1 MLPSGSLKCPE
12 TFPGIYEVLLLKFSF
27 STSCTSTPGMEL
39 KGHQGSC
46 CTHRKNYVS
55 STTSR
60 KVEAWTSFCAACLVP
75 SMSWLSWWQ
84 GHCCYRHLIVAETC
98 VTLMMRGIK
107 EDLQLTLQSQQ
118 EGSES
123 CSALSS
129 VQRIERVWE
138 VQESESECLERDP
151 MLVCLVGSLKRLHVG
166 A

>member
-1 MLPSGSLKCPE
+1 M
-12 TFPGIYEVLLLKFSF
+12 
-27 STSCTSTPGMEL
+27 
-39 KGHQGSC
+39 
-46 CTHRKNYVS
+46 
-55 STTSR
+55 
-60 KVEAWTSFCAACLVP
+60 
-75 SMSWLSWWQ
+75 
-84 GHCCYRHLIVAETC
+84 AETC

-123 CSALSS
+123 CSALST

-138 VQESESECLERDP
+138 VQESKSECLERDP